1 MVRIK
6 AYISRKIASE
16 AAELLAW
23 LADNGRTVTFAE
35 SCTGGM
41 LAAAF
46 TAHDGA
52 SAALRQAYVTYCD
65 DAKALL
71 LGVSLRTLA
80 AHTAVSAQTAAEM
93 ARGAAEK
100 AKADVSISVT
110 GLAGPGGGTA
120 EQPVGLVFI
129 GVAVGGS
136 VKAYRCQFAG
146 GRDMV
151 RLQAALTA
159 YRLANAAVK
168 NCCKKL

>member
-1 MVRIK
+1 
-6 AYISRKIASE
+6 
-16 AAELLAW
+16 
-23 LADNGRTVTFAE
+23 
-35 SCTGGM
+35 M

-46 TAHDGA
+46 TANDGA

-71 LGVSLRTLA
+71 LGVSTQTLA
-80 AHTAVSAQTAAEM
+80 ACTAVSAQTAAEM

-100 AKADVSISVT
+100 AKADVAISVT

-159 YRLANAAVK
+159 YRLANEAVK
-168 NCCKKL
+168 NYSEV

>member
-46 TAHDGA
+46 TANDGA

-71 LGVSLRTLA
+71 LGVSTQTLA
-80 AHTAVSAQTAAEM
+80 ACTAVSAQTAAEM

-100 AKADVSISVT
+100 AKADVAISVT

-159 YRLANAAVK
+159 YRLANEAVK
-168 NCCKKL
+168 NYSEV